1 MAIRLFKGA
10 HCATYIYIY
19 IYIYVVQQLRV
30 NISSP
35 NTVKV
40 TKSQRMGWAEHAWER
55 SGEHNEYL
63 LEDVKRRHLFEEL
76 GKDER
81 KILKSV
87 LE

>member
-1 MAIRLFKGA
+1 MPL
-10 HCATYIYIY
+10 
-19 IYIYVVQQLRV
+19 

-35 NTVKV
+35 NTVRV
-40 TKSQRMGWAEHAWER
+40 TKSQRMGWAGHAWER
-55 SGEHNEYL
+55 SGEHTEYL